1 MLIQEAARAGEKAA
15 RFWSKIFTA
24 RLCPF
29 VFLIN
34 CKNFHYLKKS
44 CIMTRACKDIDIKSQ
59 NIDINLQ
66 NIDRNFIHI
75 YGRIQ
80 ILSQIVAQ
88 KSDIFFAFF
97 EINFCKFLQ
106 IFQKFCKFL
115 AFF

>member
-1 MLIQEAARAGEKAA
+1 
-15 RFWSKIFTA
+15 
-24 RLCPF
+24 
-29 VFLIN
+29 
-34 CKNFHYLKKS
+34 
-44 CIMTRACKDIDIKSQ
+44 MTRACKDIDIKSQ

-97 EINFCKFLQ
+97 EINFCKFFKNFANLWH
-106 IFQKFCKFL
+106 FY
-115 AFF
+115 